1 MKETHWFQR
10 LREEVSIVIRCGYKW
25 YHKAPFLYKLA
36 YKVMTSVYV
45 LGARVIFWIIGR
57 VNRGL
62 IIQCKLHG
70 LGGFLESK
78 LVI

>member
-10 LREEVSIVIRCGYKW
+10 LREEVSIVIRRGYKR

-45 LGARVIFWIIGR
+45 LGARVIFWIIG
-57 VNRGL
+57 
-62 IIQCKLHG
+62 
-70 LGGFLESK
+70 
-78 LVI
+78 